1 MKKMDFNAVII
12 EASAGTG
19 KTSRI
24 TGEFVS
30 LIDRQEPS
38 RSMRKILAMTFSEK
52 AAIEMKVRILE
63 KIYAEIFPALTG
75 DKRVDAENEML
86 KLRISTIHSFC
97 RLILK
102 RFAFYLGID
111 PFFSVI
117 DERQSDLLFYRA
129 FGSFLNA
136 GGSGEMLGIL
146 KKIKLNGLKN
156 LIFAV
161 RKCHPYATAGL
172 PDGEFSKAVAGIAG
186 RISAIHGRMKKD
198 LSMLDFN
205 DLEMLT
211 CGMLSEHPEA
221 LLILDDFDEKNDY
234 IFVDEFQDTNILQ
247 WEIVRK
253 LSEEWLSG
261 YGAKAEKG
269 GSYGMFLV
277 GDRKQSIYK
286 FRGAEGKVFDDAKIA
301 LGDYCREEK
310 LLKNYRS
317 APGII
322 NFVNEVFKDIPPWSG
337 QQLSPGAEKETES
350 RIEINLPEDSAGLN
364 AKEEEY
370 NWALGKIFELVEK
383 KAPVWDKKQKI
394 FRPVNF
400 RDIAIL
406 MRKRAG
412 SSFLLLEKKLKE
424 SGLPFVILG
433 GMGFYTE
440 PETVFLSSLVFA
452 LADTSDG
459 MALWNLRNSVH
470 GIKPADVYGWRK
482 LLADEEL
489 TVVTERILKEMNF
502 WEGLGSQQKANAEKF
517 LMIIQ
522 GWEELPLYQVSRN
535 LRAVSG
541 SSEESK
547 ADIFSEHQNAVRV
560 LTVHNAKGLEFP
572 AVFLINLEDGKVMM
586 KDEIFYRKSGDG
598 APYKFILRAEAGDEH
613 KNSFRE
619 MLKEEE
625 QRVLYVA
632 LTRAARYL
640 FISGVKNRRGSAK
653 SVWMD
658 MVSRLEPQFPP
669 SPEYAHTGF
678 LPGKEAKEKISFEGA
693 ESSVLTSYTQEKERD
708 YYGSHEKTVAGEIA
722 HKLLFDISEGR
733 IKPERRAFS
742 ERMFFYLKKPRL
754 HDISGAEKSIMEVY
768 ESIER
773 NEEIKKVVTER
784 SKGKTFSELP
794 FIVEQEKG
802 RVYSGFIDR
811 IILTDDGTC
820 RIYDYKL
827 DGSDAGRYK
836 RQMEIYEKAARN
848 IFKECGKIKKFIVFL
863 KKGAI
868 NEIVD

>member
-30 LIDRQEPS
+30 LIDRQEPA

-52 AAIEMKVRILE
+52 AAIEMKMRILE
-63 KIYAEIFPALTG
+63 RIYAKILPALPE
-75 DKRVDAENEML
+75 DKRVSAENEML

-117 DERQSDLLFYRA
+117 DERQSDLLYYRA
-129 FGSFLNA
+129 FGSFLNG
-136 GGSGEMLGIL
+136 GGSQEMLGIL
-146 KKIKLNGLKN
+146 KKIKLNGLKK

-172 PDGEFSKAVAGIAG
+172 PDGEFSKAVADIAG
-186 RISAIHGRMKKD
+186 RISAIYTRMKKD
-198 LSMLDFN
+198 LSMIDFN

-211 CGMLSEHPEA
+211 YGMLSEHPEA

-253 LSEEWLSG
+253 LAEEWLSG

-286 FRGAEGKVFDDAKIA
+286 FRGAEGKVFDDAKTA
-301 LGDYCREEK
+301 LGEYCREEK

-322 NFVNEVFKDIPPWSG
+322 NFVNEVFKDVSPWSG
-337 QQLSPGAEKETES
+337 QLLSPGAEKETES
-350 RIEINLPEDSAGLN
+350 RIEIKLLEDGESN
-364 AKEEEY
+364 AKEAEY
-370 NWALGKIFELVEK
+370 KWALGKIFELVEK

-394 FRPVNF
+394 FRPVDF

-452 LADTSDG
+452 LADPSDG

-470 GIKPADVYGWRK
+470 GIGPADVYGWRK
-482 LLADEEL
+482 LLAEEEL
-489 TVVTERILKEMNF
+489 TLVMECILKEIKF
-502 WEGLGSQQKANAEKF
+502 WDGLGSQQKANAEKF

-522 GWEELPLYQVSRN
+522 GWEELPLYQVSQN

-613 KNSFRE
+613 KDAFRE

-640 FISGVKNRRGSAK
+640 FVSGVKGRGSANG
-653 SVWMD
+653 VWME
-658 MVSRLEPQFPP
+658 MMSKMEQKFPP
-669 SPEYAHTGF
+669 SPEFVCRRGNPEKKT
-678 LPGKEAKEKISFEGA
+678 KEKIGFEGA
-693 ESSVLTSYTQEKERD
+693 EVSALTSYTQEKERD
-708 YYGSHEKTVAGEIA
+708 YYGSHERTVAGEIA
-722 HKLLFDISEGR
+722 HKLLYDISEGR
-733 IKPERRAFS
+733 IKPERQAFT
-742 ERMFFYLKKPRL
+742 ERMLFYLRKSRL
-754 HDISGAEKSIMEVY
+754 HNISVAEKSIMGVY
-768 ESIER
+768 ESIKR
-773 NEEIKKVVTER
+773 NEDIRKVVTER
-784 SKGKTFSELP
+784 RAGGTFSELP
-794 FIVEQEKG
+794 FITEPEQG

-811 IILTDDGTC
+811 IILDDDGTC
-820 RIYDYKL
+820 LIYDYKL

-848 IFKECGKIKKFIVFL
+848 IFKECGKIRKFIVFL

-868 NEIVD
+868 REI